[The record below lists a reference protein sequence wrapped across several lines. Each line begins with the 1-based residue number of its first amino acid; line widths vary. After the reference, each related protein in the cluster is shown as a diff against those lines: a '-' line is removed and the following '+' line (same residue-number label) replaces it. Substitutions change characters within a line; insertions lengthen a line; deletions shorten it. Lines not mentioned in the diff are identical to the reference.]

1 MHHLWVVSHYSIP
14 NRVMTKNTSANPPI
28 LMSPICSFT
37 QLVSIKNLKN
47 FTPPLGI
54 KFSQRQ
60 KISKKFLDSGS
71 HFFVTRHLRKTI
83 LVASLW
89 IAFRQI
95 SLTKKFPMSKIYVS
109 LFYFFLPPIFEHDK
123 KSVRVCVKNFSKPLK
138 SFLSFLLNDLYF
150 FKIFFFV
157 F

>member
-1 MHHLWVVSHYSIP
+1 MNQYPFIPKFINIFILIFIELYRYFDTLYQNVELLRRALHHLVRWWLLKVEQQ
-14 NRVMTKNTSANPPI
+14 NTSANPPI
-28 LMSPICSFT
+28 LMATICSFT

-95 SLTKKFPMSKIYVS
+95 SLTKKFPKSKIYVS
-109 LFYFFLPPIFEHDK
+109 LF
-123 KSVRVCVKNFSKPLK
+123 
-138 SFLSFLLNDLYF
+138 
-150 FKIFFFV
+150 
-157 F
+157 